1 MYAIYEGSASSP
13 MVVQRTSAGVG
24 GDGART
30 PGLLAPNKVLL
41 ARSQMYIGFKHVEM
55 VKRAAQRDN
64 GKTLKDG

>member
-1 MYAIYEGSASSP
+1 MSAANIMYAIYEGSASSP

-41 ARSQMYIGFKHVEM
+41 ARPRSQMYIGFENVEM
-55 VKRAAQRDN
+55 VK
-64 GKTLKDG
+64 

>member
-30 PGLLAPNKVLL
+30 PGLMAPNKVLL
-41 ARSQMYIGFKHVEM
+41 ARSQMYISFKHVEM
-55 VKRAAQRDN
+55 VK
-64 GKTLKDG
+64 